1 MNLCHIGS
9 PCNGLE
15 TGAPISPGNHMIKS
29 AGILNPW
36 FPCHVIA
43 IAEIEPHCKYLFS

>member
-1 MNLCHIGS
+1 
-9 PCNGLE
+9 
-15 TGAPISPGNHMIKS
+15 MIKS

-43 IAEIEPHCKYLFS
+43 IAEIEIVKSQIKMSF